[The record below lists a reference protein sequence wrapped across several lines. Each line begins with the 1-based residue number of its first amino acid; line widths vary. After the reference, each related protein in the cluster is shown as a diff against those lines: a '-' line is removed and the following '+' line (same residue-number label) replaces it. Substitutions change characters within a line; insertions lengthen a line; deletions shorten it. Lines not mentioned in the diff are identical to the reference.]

1 MNIFLI
7 FVGFFSLL
15 YAITLEIHCF
25 PFLFFLFLITFGI
38 IRAFSL
44 FKDLCS
50 RSSQK
55 NKTWVTLIFQFLFI
69 LFIYFLSFY
78 LLICHNILP
87 YELKKM
93 SYFLFFSGNLFFKAA
108 LLFCLFILLWAE
120 SLHWEGNRY
129 QIRMLTYGTVFIIG
143 WRIYG
148 ITNQKSAITHMPVT
162 SFSSKSNSS
171 SKLYSGL
178 LAGAGTGAAFVSRRR
193 KKTK

>member
-15 YAITLEIHCF
+15 YAITPEIHCF

-87 YELKKM
+87 YELKKCLI
-93 SYFLFFSGNLFFKAA
+93 SYFSAEIYFSKRRFFFVYLFFFGQNP
-108 LLFCLFILLWAE
+108 C
-120 SLHWEGNRY
+120 
-129 QIRMLTYGTVFIIG
+129 IG
-143 WRIYG
+143 KE
-148 ITNQKSAITHMPVT
+148 TD
-162 SFSSKSNSS
+162 
-171 SKLYSGL
+171 
-178 LAGAGTGAAFVSRRR
+178 
-193 KKTK
+193 TKYVC